1 MNAVITGA
9 TKGIGYAIAQAFAAG
24 GFNLAVTAR
33 SEQDLSAMRRSFA
46 KYFPDSDVLAL
57 PANLGNKDEAK
68 AFARGVLGHFS
79 SVDVLVNNAGLF
91 LMDDITEEED
101 YVLEQMMAVNLYGP
115 YYLTKALLPAMKKRR
130 QGHIFNICSVASRA
144 AQAEKGAYGVTKFAL
159 LGFTKALR
167 LELREHGVRVTAVL
181 PGATWSASWEGSGV
195 PEEELMRA
203 EDVALAV
210 WNAWSMS
217 SNTVVEEIV
226 MRPQREE

>member
-33 SEQDLSAMRRSFA
+33 SEEGLNALRRSFGQ
-46 KYFPDSDVLAL
+46 YFPKSEVLAL
-57 PANLGNKDEAK
+57 PFNLGRKEEAK
-68 AFARGVLGHFS
+68 AFGRAVLEHFPT
-79 SVDVLVNNAGLF
+79 VDVLVNNAGLF
-91 LMDDITEEED
+91 LMDDVTQEED

-130 QGHIFNICSVASRA
+130 QGHIFNICSTASLA
-144 AQAEKGAYGVTKFAL
+144 PQADKGAYGITKFAL

-167 LELREHGVRVTAVL
+167 LELQDQGIRVTAVL
-181 PGATWSASWEGSGV
+181 PGSTWSASWEGSGV
-195 PEEELMRA
+195 PEDQLMRA

-217 SNTVVEEIV
+217 RNTVVEEIL
-226 MRPQREE
+226 MQPQK